1 MAFQGIMSGQSEANQ
16 QLGYNVNIESHKNL
30 LEAAKKV
37 QESTGKKITFVHIS
51 GLAVFGG
58 DMCKPEAF
66 VDPMV
71 SAEVVSDW
79 HEGRFEGK

>member
-1 MAFQGIMSGQSEANQ
+1 MAFQGIMSGQSEANH
-16 QLGYNVNIESHKNL
+16 QLGYSVNIDSHKNL

-37 QESTGKKITFVHIS
+37 YQKSGKAITFVHIS

-58 DMCKPEAF
+58 ENCKPDAF

-71 SAEVVSDW
+71 S
-79 HEGRFEGK
+79 